1 MFSDST
7 KLFSF
12 ERFDGGINKYSLKTD
27 VLDNQ
32 LSSGVNVYFDGK
44 SVKDVP
50 PHQRPVNTVF
60 QKYALFPHLNV
71 FENVAFGLRLK
82 KTPEAEIRAKVKEM
96 LAMVNL
102 KGFEKKPSLVF
113 VNHGDDDACVAFRN
127 LLEEMGYDAEAP
139 YSGTEYD
146 LITGK
151 MTVFT
156 DGVRIKKTPK
166 QDSRAN
172 QVYNEL
178 VAAAEA
184 LLMLVKGRKGRA
196 NKDNAKLTDQIRKL
210 IEKWKE

>member
-1 MFSDST
+1 
-7 KLFSF
+7 
-12 ERFDGGINKYSLKTD
+12 
-27 VLDNQ
+27 
-32 LSSGVNVYFDGK
+32 
-44 SVKDVP
+44 
-50 PHQRPVNTVF
+50 
-60 QKYALFPHLNV
+60 
-71 FENVAFGLRLK
+71 
-82 KTPEAEIRAKVKEM
+82 
-96 LAMVNL
+96 
-102 KGFEKKPSLVF
+102 
-113 VNHGDDDACVAFRN
+113 
-127 LLEEMGYDAEAP
+127 MGYDAEAP

-196 NKDNAKLTDQIRKL
+196 NKDNAKLTAQIRAL
-210 IEKWKE
+210 IDKWR